1 MRAVRIE
8 QVEVERVR
16 DAVAAGAALDR
27 IVWYEIDSDDVWA
40 RDHGPIFV
48 LARDDAPPGTLVAL
62 HQHGQRLTLKTG
74 IATEKL
80 LNLELIPLSRV

>member
-1 MRAVRIE
+1 MLAPSAIPVTISLRVADQRAPR
-8 QVEVERVR
+8 EVPVLLLPRVPSLNGR
-16 DAVAAGAALDR
+16 PGLLAA
-27 IVWYEIDSDDVWA
+27 I
-40 RDHGPIFV
+40 
-48 LARDDAPPGTLVAL
+48 DDAPPGTLVAL